1 MQANNH
7 VPTFLHPSPLHIHH
21 SHPIQLDTSSNGHVL
36 LLSCIQRKNEYCL
49 EMRKGNPHFE
59 YLLCIEN
66 GFVKCLGEGKDDPM
80 ISKVDHW
87 LSTC

>member
-1 MQANNH
+1 
-7 VPTFLHPSPLHIHH
+7 
-21 SHPIQLDTSSNGHVL
+21 
-36 LLSCIQRKNEYCL
+36 
-49 EMRKGNPHFE
+49 MRKGNPHFE

-87 LSTC
+87 LSTCYKKKRMERTPSVATCLLKS